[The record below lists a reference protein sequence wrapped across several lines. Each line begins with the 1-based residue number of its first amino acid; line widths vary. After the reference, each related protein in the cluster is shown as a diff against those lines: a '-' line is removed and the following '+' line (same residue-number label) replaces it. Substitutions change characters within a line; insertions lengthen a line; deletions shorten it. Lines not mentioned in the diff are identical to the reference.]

1 MALAEECVVR
11 SIAGTDMG
19 VDALCIGIVVP
30 RLRAGGVEVEFE
42 IGANLGD
49 AARPR
54 GAVALYLEQIEHR
67 LRTHKASE
75 DRTEPLVTLIGS
87 PDPIVMTG
95 IEHCARLCS
104 TQQRNEELGCVRD
117 TKRACGGQYIG
128 G

>member
-42 IGANLGD
+42 IGADLGD

-54 GAVALYLEQIEHR
+54 GAVTLHVELAAAKALADAAKVPAHEVSNVIAWGRGVADVSHATVGGKCKR
-67 LRTHKASE
+67 LGWQPGIS
-75 DRTEPLVTLIGS
+75 TLMS
-87 PDPIVMTG
+87 RK
-95 IEHCARLCS
+95 HSR
-104 TQQRNEELGCVRD
+104 
-117 TKRACGGQYIG
+117 
-128 G
+128 